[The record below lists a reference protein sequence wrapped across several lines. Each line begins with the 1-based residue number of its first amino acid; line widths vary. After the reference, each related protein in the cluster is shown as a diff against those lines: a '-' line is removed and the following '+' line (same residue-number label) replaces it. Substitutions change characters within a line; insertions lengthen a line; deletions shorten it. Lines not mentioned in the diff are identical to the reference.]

1 MSEEDDEDSEGSGG
15 CGGGATVAVLV
26 DTQVGAAQ
34 GGTGAVCDWGVA
46 RRLSEAEGGFPVL
59 VAGGLNPANVA
70 AATEAFSGAPILGID
85 ASSGLESSPGVK
97 DRAAIATFV
106 KGALKSRD

>member
-1 MSEEDDEDSEGSGG
+1 M
-15 CGGGATVAVLV
+15 AVLV